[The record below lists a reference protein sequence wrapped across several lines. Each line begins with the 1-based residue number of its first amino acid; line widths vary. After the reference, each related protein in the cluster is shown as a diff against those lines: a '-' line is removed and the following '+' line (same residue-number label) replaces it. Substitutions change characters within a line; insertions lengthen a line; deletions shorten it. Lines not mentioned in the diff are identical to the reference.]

1 MHLSSYALLALG
13 ICSQVSVTLAGR
25 GRQTGNGPPTVYN
38 SEPDG
43 LTAGQSLAPDATSR
57 SSHRHRAVR
66 THASGT
72 SSPELETEPFRESG
86 YSYI

>member
-25 GRQTGNGPPTVYN
+25 GRQTGNGPPAVCN

-43 LTAGQSLAPDATSR
+43 LTAGQSSAPDVT
-57 SSHRHRAVR
+57 
-66 THASGT
+66 
-72 SSPELETEPFRESG
+72 
-86 YSYI
+86 